1 MPGAVQRLPV
11 NNDVIENNRAELR
24 ENEEPPNQGGK
35 VGAVGPEY
43 VGANCLQSNQLVSF
57 PGLPHFLL
65 FGLH

>member
-35 VGAVGPEY
+35 VEAVGPEIRR
-43 VGANCLQSNQLVSF
+43 CK
-57 PGLPHFLL
+57 L
-65 FGLH
+65 FAI